1 MSQNRGETERERLLR
16 IIGLCVAVE
25 SRGLN
30 PFEVEVQK
38 ILGTLREYL
47 PQWNALEDIVL
58 DAQTLNQIATIVS
71 LQGEWLKHRSTSL
84 FVDPL
89 LVELKLRMI
98 ASPRLIAIFALVWR
112 PIVEMEGLSGRR
124 VQEAVDYWNN
134 LISLHERQLRLPD
147 ATDSLGSITE
157 DELVK
162 RKLLSEKTFAEVLN
176 SFWEE
181 LKKRTGIEGRLRYW
195 DFIYADTYE
204 ETVNRAYLVSFL
216 ITYGYATMQ
225 INPLEE
231 EIYLIPNQDL
241 VEHSSRRQAISIPI
255 AVNRET
261 WRKMGAPRD

>member
-1 MSQNRGETERERLLR
+1 MSQARGETERDRLLR
-16 IIGLCVAVE
+16 IIGLCMAVE

-30 PFEVEVQK
+30 PFEVEVQQ

-47 PQWNALEDIVL
+47 PRWIALDDIIL
-58 DAQTLNQIATIVS
+58 DAQTLNQIATVVS
-71 LQGEWLKHRSTSL
+71 LQGEWLKRRSTSL

-89 LVELKLRMI
+89 LVELKLKMMS
-98 ASPRLIAIFALVWR
+98 SPRLTAMFALVWR

-134 LISLHERQLRLPD
+134 LVSLEERRLKLPN
-147 ATDSLGSITE
+147 ATDSLGTVTKE
-157 DELVK
+157 ELIK

-176 SFWEE
+176 ILWLE
-181 LKKRTGIEGRLRYW
+181 LKERTASEGRIHYW
-195 DFIYADTYE
+195 NFIYADTYE

-231 EIYLIPNQDL
+231 EIYLIPNKDL
-241 VEHSSRRQAISIPI
+241 VEPSSRRQAISIPI
-255 AVNRET
+255 AVDRET
-261 WRKMGAPRD
+261 WRKMGDEKH